1 MTDLREQ
8 ARAAYDRNLAQ
19 KNLTE
24 RMSARMILAHAGGLW
39 RCDQEFLGILN
50 CFLHDDEVVLLDSQ
64 GIPRKVQP
72 LDLFTAVKM
81 RHQEIMNEWLVAYA
95 ELAKVR
101 TAKDV

>member
-1 MTDLREQ
+1 MTEIRAQ
-8 ARAAYDRNLAQ
+8 ARAAYDRNIAQ

-39 RCDQEFLGILN
+39 RCDQEFLSILN
-50 CFLHDDEVVLLDSQ
+50 CYLHDDEVVLLDSQ
-64 GIPRKVQP
+64 GVPRKIQP
-72 LDLFTAVKM
+72 LELFNAAKM
-81 RHQEIMNEWLVAYA
+81 RNQEILNEWFVAYA